1 MKLLKRAQAILCA
14 TLGAVT
20 GALLPGVKFSS
31 FGLAIVGTVIGLII
45 GRLLGKYIPISEW
58 FS

>member
-1 MKLLKRAQAILCA
+1 LKPLKRAEAILCA

-31 FGLAIVGTVIGLII
+31 FGLAIVIGLII
-45 GRLLGKYIPISEW
+45 GRLLGKYMPIEPG

>member
-1 MKLLKRAQAILCA
+1 
-14 TLGAVT
+14 
-20 GALLPGVKFSS
+20 VKFSS

-45 GRLLGKYIPISEW
+45 GRLLGKYMPIEPG